1 MLLSQRLIAQRLI
14 AVSLFAAM
22 AVLPAYAQTTIERT
36 TPGTSTSTTQD
47 STTRDGKTPIQA
59 LPVQRRSGED
69 GDVSIEESAILPS
82 AGGHEASRAPSM
94 DLDCEK
100 HSEDCI
106 EPLTT
111 DSPGP
116 TLSTPAAR

>member
-1 MLLSQRLIAQRLI
+1 MPLSQRLIA
-14 AVSLFAAM
+14 ASLFAAV
-22 AVLPAYAQTTIERT
+22 AALPAYAQTTIERT
-36 TPGTSTSTTQD
+36 TPGTSQ
-47 STTRDGKTPIQA
+47 PA
-59 LPVQRRSGED
+59 PVQGQAMETEVDKDREN
-69 GDVSIEESAILPS
+69 DVSIEESAILPS
-82 AGGHEASRAPSM
+82 AGGHERSRAPSM

-100 HSEDCI
+100 NSEDGI